1 MDDKGLNLRICLVCV
16 LTTLTVASNCFIACG
31 LRVTKLL
38 ASAKISDYVTDDV
51 TVYRYIQAAAS
62 PKDMVILIDSSG
74 SMKGL
79 RMEIAKATVEKI
91 VATLSDDDFFNVVKV
106 TKTITGTITISP
118 VISPSWP
125 RKQRVTQFITIND
138 IFIKRS

>member
-16 LTTLTVASNCFIACG
+16 LTTLTVASICFNACG

-38 ASAKISDYVTDDV
+38 ASAKVSDDVTDDV

-106 TKTITGTITISP
+106 TRTITGTITISP

-125 RKQRVTQFITIND
+125 GKQRVTQFITISD